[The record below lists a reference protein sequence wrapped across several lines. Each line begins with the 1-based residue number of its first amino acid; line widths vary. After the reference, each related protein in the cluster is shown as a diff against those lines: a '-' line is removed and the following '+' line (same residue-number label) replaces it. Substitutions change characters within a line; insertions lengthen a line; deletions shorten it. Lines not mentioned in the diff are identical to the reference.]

1 MSGTLPFMLHAS
13 LLGRLEFTLNGAPI
27 APPTGRALEFLVFLC
42 SSPAARSHADLE
54 AMFGGVSD
62 SLSAGL
68 ADFAAFLEFTS
79 DGVRFAGSSDVNAY
93 RSLAGDLK
101 GLSKLRGEFCPSLT
115 SSNPSFTAWLEAER
129 FALRRVF
136 LAALL
141 QNAAQLSESGRVEEG
156 QANLAFV
163 QRERATLEPRY
174 AAELSLELARYFW
187 RLNQPDL
194 TAQTLQAAL
203 PDLRGNVRDEAIV
216 NLGAALV
223 RVGRVKE
230 ADELLESIV
239 SGASHG
245 WALAHRA
252 NAQRFAGQL
261 EAAIH
266 TADLAYRAAVAD
278 EDGFLAVSALCVK
291 GEALLEMAIDTKSE
305 PLEATIAFG
314 KAFGITEM
322 LGEEA
327 SAAPLAGL
335 AHAHAVWGNRQKALE
350 QAEKAFK
357 RARAAK
363 DSASAIRAL
372 LALYATTHIGS
383 FARNALTEARTYSHE
398 PLELLASLCVLEKDT
413 DPELAVQALELA
425 RLTGNA
431 ALETRAIRFMTVES
445 SA

>member
-1 MSGTLPFMLHAS
+1 MLHAS

-27 APPTGRALEFLVFLC
+27 AAPTGRALELLVFLA
-42 SSPAARSHADLE
+42 SSPERRSHSELE
-54 AMFGGVSD
+54 AIFGSLSD

-68 ADFAAFLEFTS
+68 ADFAPFLEFDA
-79 DGVRFAGSSDVNAY
+79 DGVRFVGSSDVNAY

-101 GLSKLRGEFCPSLT
+101 GLSKLRGAFCAGLT
-115 SSNPSFTAWLEAER
+115 SSNPAFTAWLEAER
-129 FALRRVF
+129 FALRRIF
-136 LAALL
+136 LSALL
-141 QNAAQLSESGRVEEG
+141 QNAAQLSESGRVKEG

-163 QRERATLEPRY
+163 QRERATLEPRF

-194 TAQTLQAAL
+194 AVQTLETAL
-203 PDLRGNVRDEAIV
+203 PDLHGNVCDEAIV

-223 RVGRVKE
+223 RVGRLEE
-230 ADELLESIV
+230 AVALLETVV

-245 WALAHRA
+245 WALAHCA

-261 EAAIH
+261 VAAIV

-291 GEALLEMAIDTKSE
+291 GEALLETAVMDETE

-335 AHAHAVWGNRQKALE
+335 AHAQAVWGNQQKALE

-363 DSASAIRAL
+363 DSASVIRAL
-372 LALYATTHIGS
+372 LALYATTRIGS
-383 FARNALTEARTYSHE
+383 FARNALSEASAYQHK
-398 PLELLASLCVLEKDT
+398 PLELLATLAVLEKDA
-413 DPELAVQALELA
+413 DSALAAHALELA

-431 ALETRAIRFMTVES
+431 ALEARAVGFNTVES
-445 SA
+445 SL

>member
-1 MSGTLPFMLHAS
+1 MLHAS

-27 APPTGRALEFLVFLC
+27 APPTGRALELLVFLC
-42 SSPAARSHADLE
+42 SSPAARGHADLE
-54 AMFGGVSD
+54 AIFGNVSD
-62 SLSAGL
+62 SSSAGL
-68 ADFAAFLEFTS
+68 AEFAAFLEFDA
-79 DGVRFAGSSDVNAY
+79 DGVRFAGSSDVSAY

-101 GLSKLRGEFCPSLT
+101 GLSKLRGQFCPSLT
-115 SSNPSFTAWLEAER
+115 SSNPAFTAWLEAER

-136 LAALL
+136 LSALL
-141 QNAAQLSESGRVEEG
+141 QNAAQLSESGRVKEG
-156 QANLAFV
+156 QANLEFV

-174 AAELSLELARYFW
+174 AAELSLELARYYW

-194 TAQTLQAAL
+194 TVQTLQTAL
-203 PDLRGNVRDEAIV
+203 LDVHGNVRDEVIV

-223 RVGRVKE
+223 RVGRLLE
-230 ADELLESIV
+230 ADELLGTVV

-261 EAAIH
+261 EGAGL

-291 GEALLEMAIDTKSE
+291 GEALLEVAVHTKTE

-335 AHAHAVWGNRQKALE
+335 AHAHAVWGNGQKALE

-363 DSASAIRAL
+363 DGASVIRAL
-372 LALYATTHIGS
+372 LALYAATRIGS
-383 FARNALTEARTYSHE
+383 FARNALTEARAYHHK
-398 PLELLASLCVLEKDT
+398 PLELLATLCVLEKDA
-413 DPELAVQALELA
+413 DPVLAQHALELA
-425 RLTGNA
+425 QLTGNA
-431 ALETRAIRFMTVES
+431 VLETRAMRFKTVES
-445 SA
+445 PG

>member
-1 MSGTLPFMLHAS
+1 MAISQPPIAVMTIVAPGRIACEITDKLKLRLHAGPVTMS
-13 LLGRLEFTLNGAPI
+13 TPPPSGNQPSTNANRYSAISANQKYGTEFRN
-27 APPTGRALEFLVFLC
+27 
-42 SSPAARSHADLE
+42 
-54 AMFGGVSD
+54 
-62 SLSAGL
+62 SAIG
-68 ADFAAFLEFTS
+68 TS
-79 DGVRFAGSSDVNAY
+79 AS
-93 RSLAGDLK
+93 
-101 GLSKLRGEFCPSLT
+101 
-115 SSNPSFTAWLEAER
+115 
-129 FALRRVF
+129 
-136 LAALL
+136 
-141 QNAAQLSESGRVEEG
+141 
-156 QANLAFV
+156 AN
-163 QRERATLEPRY
+163 LEPRF

-194 TAQTLQAAL
+194 AVQTLETAL
-203 PDLRGNVRDEAIV
+203 PDLHGNVCDEAIV

-223 RVGRVKE
+223 RVGRLEE
-230 ADELLESIV
+230 AVALLETVV

-245 WALAHRA
+245 WALAHCA

-261 EAAIH
+261 VAAIV

-291 GEALLEMAIDTKSE
+291 GEALLETAVMDETE

-335 AHAHAVWGNRQKALE
+335 AHAQAVWGNQQKALE

-363 DSASAIRAL
+363 DSASVIRAL
-372 LALYATTHIGS
+372 LALYATTRIGS
-383 FARNALTEARTYSHE
+383 FARNALSEASAYQHK
-398 PLELLASLCVLEKDT
+398 PLELLATLAVLEKDA
-413 DPELAVQALELA
+413 DSALAAHALELA

-431 ALETRAIRFMTVES
+431 ALEARAIGFNTVES
-445 SA
+445 SL